1 METALRLES
10 IRSAKRVAE
19 NSRSSSPSIAAISNK
34 FQQLNPKAG
43 APADPLPPFALAEY
57 RQSCWSA
64 TGADGAPP
72 PGYTEPTRNR
82 AELEMPESDPSTA
95 IQITKV
101 ELLAQRSRLDVT
113 KATGLCATSN
123 AQLKIILSVDDMVS
137 EELLTLSNRYLRGE
151 TTDEERLIHAAC
163 ALSLCG
169 FGSVHVVT
177 LGSCSGAARSL
188 ALLSSSLSS
197 SPGDDD
203 RSSWRCTQ
211 KLGYVSCFPQVKTV
225 SVSEVVL
232 SSVSSLD
239 PALL

>member
-1 METALRLES
+1 M
-10 IRSAKRVAE
+10 
-19 NSRSSSPSIAAISNK
+19 N
-34 FQQLNPKAG
+34 
-43 APADPLPPFALAEY
+43 D
-57 RQSCWSA
+57 A

-151 TTDEERLIHAAC
+151 TTDEERRIHAA
-163 ALSLCG
+163 G
-169 FGSVHVVT
+169 RGV
-177 LGSCSGAARSL
+177 GAGKPKSTSSDDARPL
-188 ALLSSSLSS
+188 V
-197 SPGDDD
+197 
-203 RSSWRCTQ
+203 CTNA
-211 KLGYVSCFPQVKTV
+211 F
-225 SVSEVVL
+225 
-232 SSVSSLD
+232 
-239 PALL
+239 A